1 MNKRSPSEAAMER
14 GVYRLLNM
22 TFRFGGSV
30 LLVLLLAACSSD
42 DEYADITAF
51 MESVKAQP
59 VGSIAPLPE
68 FESYQAFSYSA
79 ANRRSPFEPPIIVVQ
94 KSEEQKRNVGI
105 KPPPDHVKQYLEK
118 YNLSALSMVGTLE
131 QDGNSWAL
139 VEDGDQGVHRVQF
152 GDYLGSSWGRVEGI
166 NDSRIDITEIVS
178 DGSGG
183 WLRRPRTIEL
193 QGLSD

>member
-1 MNKRSPSEAAMER
+1 MNKRSKSETVMEGR
-14 GVYRLLNM
+14 SDSLSRLVC
-22 TFRFGGSV
+22 RWGGSV
-30 LLVLLLAACSSD
+30 SLVLLLAACSSD

-139 VEDGDQGVHRVQF
+139 VEDGDQGVHRVQV

-166 NDSRIDITEIVS
+166 NDSRIDITVIVS